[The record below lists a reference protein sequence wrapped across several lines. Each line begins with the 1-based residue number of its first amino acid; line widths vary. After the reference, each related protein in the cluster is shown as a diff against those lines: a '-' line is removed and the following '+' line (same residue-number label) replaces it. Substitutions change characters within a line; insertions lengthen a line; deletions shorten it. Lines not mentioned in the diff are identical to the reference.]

1 MFQRTSAINKILAMT
16 ARKKV
21 IQGSTAAGKTHGV
34 IPILIDR
41 CCKTERLKVTA
52 VAETLP
58 AVKEGALD
66 IFMTI
71 MQETGRWSDG
81 GWNASSLTYTFAN
94 KARMQFKS
102 FDTVGKAKASGKRD
116 ILFIN
121 EGNYIPFEIADALM
135 IRSKETYIDFNPDN
149 KFWVHEEVLTEPN
162 SEFLLLTFE
171 DNEAIPVETLEDLL
185 IKKAKAFINPALS
198 VEDLFKDTNIKSA
211 YWANWWKVYGLG
223 QIGMLEGVIF
233 QNWSIIKKVPAD
245 AKLLGYGLD
254 FGFDPDP
261 AAMIAVYQWNK
272 KLILDEVIYQKGL
285 INSNL
290 SKLITAA
297 GAKVGPI
304 YADSSDP
311 KSISDLQGYGIGIYK
326 VNKPTIKEGIK
337 LMQEYDYLVTE
348 RSIYLQEELTKYKW
362 SKKKPGEPITIF
374 NHCID
379 AVRYL
384 VWMVLGS
391 RGSST
396 GVASFT
402 MDR

>member
-1 MFQRTSAINKILAMT
+1 MFRRTTAINKILRMT
-16 ARKKV
+16 GRKKV
-21 IQGSTAAGKTHGV
+21 IQGGTSSGKTHGV
-34 IPILIDR
+34 VPVLIDR
-41 CCKTERLKVTA
+41 CCKTERLKVTV

-58 AVKEGALD
+58 AVKEGPLD
-66 IFMTI
+66 IFQTVMG
-71 MQETGRWSDG
+71 ETGRWSDA
-81 GWNASSLTYTFAN
+81 GWNASSLTYTFSN
-94 KARMQFKS
+94 KSRIQFKS

-121 EGNYIPFEIADALM
+121 EANNIPFEIADALM
-135 IRSKETYIDFNPDN
+135 IRSKETYIDYNPDN
-149 KFWVHEEVLTEPN
+149 RFWVHDEVLTEPN
-162 SEFLLLTFE
+162 SEFLLLTYA
-171 DNEAIPVETLEDLL
+171 DNEALPEETLEDLL
-185 IKKAKAFINPALS
+185 IKKAKAFIDPNLP
-198 VEDLFKDTNIKSA
+198 DDKLFAETNIKSS
-211 YWANWWKVYGLG
+211 YWSNWWKVYGLG
-223 QIGMLEGVIF
+223 QIGSLEGVIF
-233 QNWSIIKKVPAD
+233 QNWKTIKDIPLG
-245 AKLLGYGLD
+245 AKLIGYGLD

-261 AAMIAVYQWNK
+261 AALIAVYQWNK
-272 KLILDEVIYQKGL
+272 KLILDEVVYQKGL
-285 INSNL
+285 LNSQL
-290 SKLITAA
+290 AKLIAAA

-362 SKKKPGEPITIF
+362 SKKNPGEPITIF

-384 VWMVLGS
+384 VWMALGS
-391 RGSST
+391 RGNT
-396 GVASFT
+396 GGVASFT

>member
-1 MFQRTSAINKILAMT
+1 MT

-34 IPILIDR
+34 IPVLIDR
-41 CCKTERLKVTA
+41 CCRTERLKVTA

-66 IFMTI
+66 IFITV
-71 MQETGRWSDG
+71 MQETGRWSDT
-81 GWNASSLTYTFAN
+81 GWNASSLTYTFKN
-94 KARMQFKS
+94 RSRMQFKS
-102 FDTVGKAKASGKRD
+102 FDTVGKAKSSGKRD
-116 ILFIN
+116 ILFLN

-149 KFWVHEEVLTEPN
+149 RFWVHEEVLTEPN

-171 DNEAIPVETLEDLL
+171 DNEAIPEETLEDLL
-185 IKKAKAFINPALS
+185 IKKSKAFIDTTLPLPALF
-198 VEDLFKDTNIKSA
+198 DDKNIKSS

-233 QNWSIIKKVPAD
+233 QNWAIIKGIPAD
-245 AKLLGYGLD
+245 AKLLGYGMD

-285 INSNL
+285 LNSHL
-290 SKLITAA
+290 SKLIAAA
-297 GAKVGPI
+297 GAQVGPI

-362 SKKKPGEPITIF
+362 SKKHPGEPIKIF

-391 RGSST
+391 RGSAT

>member
-1 MFQRTSAINKILAMT
+1 MFKRTTAINKILRMT
-16 ARKKV
+16 GRKKV
-21 IQGSTAAGKTHGV
+21 IQGGTSSGKTHGV

-41 CCKTERLKVTA
+41 CAKSPRLKCTV

-66 IFMTI
+66 IFMI
-71 MQETGRWSDG
+71 VMQETGRWSDA
-81 GWNASSLTYTFAN
+81 GWNASSLTYTFNN
-94 KARMQFKS
+94 KARIQFKS
-102 FDTVGKAKASGKRD
+102 FDTEGKAKASGKRD

-121 EGNYIPFEIADALM
+121 EANHIPFAIADALM

-162 SEFLLLTFE
+162 SEFLLLTYE
-171 DNEAIPVETLEDLL
+171 DNEALPEETMEDLL
-185 IKKAKAFINPALS
+185 IKKAKGFINTSLP
-198 VEDLFKDTNIKSA
+198 VNELFAETNIRST

-223 QIGMLEGVIF
+223 MIGMLEGVIF
-233 QNWSIIKKVPAD
+233 QNWTIIKKVPAD

-261 AAMIAVYQWNK
+261 AAMIAVYQWDK

-297 GAKVGPI
+297 GANIGPI

-337 LMQEYDYLVTE
+337 LMQEYEYLVTE

-362 SKKKPGEPITIF
+362 SKKNPGEPIKIF

-391 RGSST
+391 RGSGT
-396 GVASFT
+396 GIASFT

>member
-1 MFQRTSAINKILAMT
+1 MT
-16 ARKKV
+16 GRKKV
-21 IQGSTAAGKTHGV
+21 IQGGTSSGKTHGV

-41 CCKTERLKVTA
+41 CTKSPRLKVTV

-66 IFMTI
+66 IFMI
-71 MQETGRWSDG
+71 VMQETGRWSDA
-81 GWNASSLTYTFAN
+81 GWNASSLTYTFNN
-94 KARMQFKS
+94 KGRIQFKS
-102 FDTVGKAKASGKRD
+102 FDTEGKAKASGKRD

-121 EGNYIPFEIADALM
+121 EANHIPFAIADALM

-162 SEFLLLTFE
+162 SEFLLLTYE
-171 DNEAIPVETLEDLL
+171 DNEALPTETMEDLL
-185 IKKAKAFINPALS
+185 IKKAKGFINTSLPVNELF
-198 VEDLFKDTNIKSA
+198 VETNIKST

-223 QIGMLEGVIF
+223 MIGMLEGVIF
-233 QNWSIIKKVPAD
+233 QNWSVIKKIPPD

-290 SKLITAA
+290 SKLITGA
-297 GAKVGPI
+297 GAKIGPI

-337 LMQEYDYLVTE
+337 LMQEYEYLVTE

-362 SKKKPGEPITIF
+362 SKKNPGEPIKIF

-391 RGSST
+391 RGSAT

>member
-1 MFQRTSAINKILAMT
+1 MT
-16 ARKKV
+16 GRKKV

-34 IPILIDR
+34 VPILIDR
-41 CCKTERLKVTA
+41 CCKTERLKVTV

-58 AVKEGALD
+58 AVKEGPLD
-66 IFMTI
+66 IFTSI
-71 MQETGRWSDG
+71 MQETGRWSDA

-94 KARMQFKS
+94 KSRMQFKS

-121 EGNYIPFEIADALM
+121 EGNYIAFDIADALM

-171 DNEAIPVETLEDLL
+171 DNEAVPAETLEDLL
-185 IKKAKAFINPALS
+185 IKKSKAFINPSLPVA
-198 VEDLFKDTNIKSA
+198 ELFNDANIKSS

-233 QNWSIIKKVPAD
+233 QNWSVIKKIPAE
-245 AKLLGYGLD
+245 AQLLGYGMD

-285 INSNL
+285 LNSQL

-297 GAKVGPI
+297 GAKAGPI

-311 KSISDLQGYGIGIYK
+311 KSISDIQGYGIGIYK

-337 LMQEYDYLVTE
+337 LMQEYEYLVTE
-348 RSIYLQEELTKYKW
+348 RSVYLQEELTKYKW
-362 SKKKPGEPITIF
+362 SKKKPGEPITTF
-374 NHCID
+374 NHGID

-391 RGSST
+391 RGSAS
-396 GVASFT
+396 GVSSFT
-402 MDR
+402 MDY